1 MAQTTGV
8 VRFLPEGDCILSSP
22 RSLRE
27 YDGNYLPGLNADVG
41 YGTQRSFTP
50 NLNSRRI
57 QVLRKSLTPEARR
70 AHPGMFN
77 STGSLVCSNP
87 DKGPKSGRVTAPCS
101 PLRSS
106 PLYSPGCRRPLVLP
120 QTLGQSSIVTFTFVK
135 KSSVQTLNGIPALS
149 DSNQNEQMKDKD
161 QSKDCS
167 VKKDLGAC
175 HDTAA
180 EETLSPIS
188 DGLDGSPDQ
197 QTSSPHGDRS
207 QLVSDSS
214 QMCQRQSD
222 SESVSASPCTTCVPY
237 SHLSQSID
245 SSNKYVNADKPAVD
259 ITSSVCSSSLT
270 SNPLQRNEREA
281 NVCTDDILLPMR
293 ANTESNEDMSR
304 STQSPV
310 RSNHSTQI
318 QQIDAWGYPKEA
330 SSHAQKM
337 AKAKWEFFYGSP
349 ESQRTGIS
357 HSGLELKESASS
369 PCSPI
374 NVSVLKKRFSEPEPK
389 VFGHSLC
396 HVEVEIETTQK
407 AISCETGI
415 IRRTIKYSETDLD
428 SVPLRCY
435 RETNI
440 DDILAENEGL
450 DSAIGSQKDSESNSR
465 SLTETSGEKPG
476 EQPTTQDNVAFP
488 NNTDQDNITF
498 PSNTNDDNTVFPSNT
513 GQDDTAF
520 PSNMAQDNIIFPS
533 NTAQNNMAFPSN
545 MAQDNK
551 AFPSNTSQDNMAF
564 RSNTAQDNMAFHSNT
579 AQDNKAFPSNK
590 AQYNTAFPSNM
601 AQDNAEEYDDEVF
614 ESTRLEAL
622 NQENEKTS
630 HRLSQPFL
638 LCHRFSEDGMDSFSK
653 HFENIMESH
662 RAKGTSYSSLD
673 SIDILSSPAQNQNS
687 FFTFDLPTLTSETQK
702 QMSRNAQPTEGN
714 MAPLAHLELD
724 SGTSSAT
731 DSAWSER
738 EEEVGNTTGATHNTL
753 HSPCLSEDSLI
764 IVDAIVQSEP
774 PLGNLASE
782 FDSEMDSTERL
793 ALGSTDT
800 LSNGHKADQE
810 AAKRLAKRLYNLDGF
825 KKADVARHLG
835 KNNEFSK
842 MVAEEYLKFFVFTG
856 MSLDQALRMFLRE
869 LALMGET
876 QERERI
882 LAHFSQRYH
891 QCNNN
896 SISSEDGV
904 HTLTCALMLLNTDLH
919 GHNIGKRM
927 SCSEFIGN
935 LEGLNGGKDFP
946 RELLKALY
954 SSIKNEKL
962 QWTIDEEELRRS
974 LSELADPN
982 PKSIKRINS
991 CGKPFLDFSQDPN
1004 ITTYKYGVL
1013 VRKIHADPDC
1023 KKTPRGKR
1031 GWKTFHGI
1039 LKGMILY
1046 LQKEEYKPGK
1056 PISEEDLKNA
1066 ISIHHSLATRASD
1079 YNKRPNVFYLRTADW
1094 RVFLFQAQNAE
1105 QMHSWITRINVVAA
1119 MFSAP
1124 PFPAAIGSH
1133 KKFSRPLLPSSITR
1147 HSQEEQ
1153 VKTHESKFKSM
1164 SSSLIEHRTSPPDKK
1179 VKVKVDEFKQKEEYL
1194 EFEKSRY
1201 GTYAMLLRAKL
1212 KAGTEE
1218 LEAFESTLF
1227 DSAENDEDG
1236 LKKSRSS
1243 PSLNL
1248 DPPVLSTKAKCHQ
1261 SARSSCRPTHSSSR
1275 QKS

>member
-1 MAQTTGV
+1 
-8 VRFLPEGDCILSSP
+8 
-22 RSLRE
+22 
-27 YDGNYLPGLNADVG
+27 
-41 YGTQRSFTP
+41 
-50 NLNSRRI
+50 
-57 QVLRKSLTPEARR
+57 
-70 AHPGMFN
+70 
-77 STGSLVCSNP
+77 ST
-87 DKGPKSGRVTAPCS
+87 
-101 PLRSS
+101 PLRS
-106 PLYSPGCRRPLVLP
+106 PL
-120 QTLGQSSIVTFTFVK
+120 
-135 KSSVQTLNGIPALS
+135 
-149 DSNQNEQMKDKD
+149 
-161 QSKDCS
+161 
-167 VKKDLGAC
+167 
-175 HDTAA
+175 
-180 EETLSPIS
+180 
-188 DGLDGSPDQ
+188 
-197 QTSSPHGDRS
+197 
-207 QLVSDSS
+207 
-214 QMCQRQSD
+214 
-222 SESVSASPCTTCVPY
+222 
-237 SHLSQSID
+237 
-245 SSNKYVNADKPAVD
+245 
-259 ITSSVCSSSLT
+259 
-270 SNPLQRNEREA
+270 
-281 NVCTDDILLPMR
+281 
-293 ANTESNEDMSR
+293 
-304 STQSPV
+304 
-310 RSNHSTQI
+310 
-318 QQIDAWGYPKEA
+318 
-330 SSHAQKM
+330 
-337 AKAKWEFFYGSP
+337 
-349 ESQRTGIS
+349 
-357 HSGLELKESASS
+357 
-369 PCSPI
+369 
-374 NVSVLKKRFSEPEPK
+374 
-389 VFGHSLC
+389 
-396 HVEVEIETTQK
+396 
-407 AISCETGI
+407 
-415 IRRTIKYSETDLD
+415 
-428 SVPLRCY
+428 
-435 RETNI
+435 
-440 DDILAENEGL
+440 
-450 DSAIGSQKDSESNSR
+450 
-465 SLTETSGEKPG
+465 
-476 EQPTTQDNVAFP
+476 
-488 NNTDQDNITF
+488 
-498 PSNTNDDNTVFPSNT
+498 
-513 GQDDTAF
+513 
-520 PSNMAQDNIIFPS
+520 
-533 NTAQNNMAFPSN
+533 
-545 MAQDNK
+545 
-551 AFPSNTSQDNMAF
+551 
-564 RSNTAQDNMAFHSNT
+564 
-579 AQDNKAFPSNK
+579 
-590 AQYNTAFPSNM
+590 
-601 AQDNAEEYDDEVF
+601 
-614 ESTRLEAL
+614 
-622 NQENEKTS
+622 
-630 HRLSQPFL
+630 PFL
-638 LCHRFSEDGMDSFSK
+638 LCHRLSEDGMDSFSK
-653 HFENIMESH
+653 HFESIMESH

-673 SIDILSSPAQNQNS
+673 SIDILSSSTQNQNS
-687 FFTFDLPTLTSETQK
+687 FFTFDLPTLTTETQK
-702 QMSRNAQPTEGN
+702 QIRKNAQLIEDN
-714 MAPLAHLELD
+714 FAPLAHLEPD
-724 SGTSSAT
+724 SGTSST
-731 DSAWSER
+731 TESAWSEK
-738 EEEVGNTTGATHNTL
+738 EEDTVNVAGATDAL
-753 HSPCLSEDSLI
+753 ASPSPSEDSLI
-764 IVDAIVQSEP
+764 MAEPVIQSEP

-856 MSLDQALRMFLRE
+856 MSLDQALRMFLKE

-891 QCNNN
+891 QCNSN

-1094 RVFLFQAQNAE
+1094 RVFLFQAQNSE

-1147 HSQEEQ
+1147 LSQEDQ
-1153 VKTHESKFKSM
+1153 VKTHEAKFKNM
-1164 SSSLIEHRTSPPDKK
+1164 SSNLIEHRISPPDKK
-1179 VKVKVDEFKQKEEYL
+1179 VKGKEVDEFKQKEDYL

-1212 KAGTEE
+1212 KAGTED
-1218 LEAFESTLF
+1218 LEVFESTLF

-1248 DPPVLSTKAKCHQ
+1248 DPPTSSTKAKCHM
-1261 SARSSCRPTHSSSR
+1261 SSRASCRPAHSSGSTR